1 MPIRLTKGGLILK
14 KQEMTQ
20 LWINDELVPVTILK
34 VVPQEVVRHKLEEK
48 DGYNALVVWAEK
60 KQLDKEKGIKIRY
73 KYMTEFKVDQDL
85 LNQYQPGQIL
95 TLDILGDVKIVT
107 LIGRSKGKGF
117 QWVVRRF
124 GFAGG
129 PATHGSQFHRH
140 PGGIGNRKPRRVNKW
155 HPLPGHM
162 WRIKVTLHNVSVV
175 DKVKLDNE
183 ELVIVKGSVPG
194 AYNDFVKLEVR

>member
-1 MPIRLTKGGLILK
+1 
-14 KQEMTQ
+14 
-20 LWINDELVPVTILK
+20 
-34 VVPQEVVRHKLEEK
+34 
-48 DGYNALVVWAEK
+48 
-60 KQLDKEKGIKIRY
+60 
-73 KYMTEFKVDQDL
+73 
-85 LNQYQPGQIL
+85 
-95 TLDILGDVKIVT
+95 LDILGDVKIVT

-194 AYNDFVKLEVR
+194 A